1 MVLLRWVLLS
11 TKYLFRYSRIF
22 LSRRWCRRRVV
33 LVEMRALLLIRRLKP
48 LNLWQGALL
57 PSHLMC
63 LSPCLD
69 NLDSPDA
76 LMASPHTSFFS
87 SHDLTPD
94 PRVLPLIHNAR
105 PLTPNVPHTHD
116 SLEASASHQVPS
128 LPKRGSMGT
137 SSNPLLFL
145 PASELLPP
153 PSWMTCFSP

>member
-1 MVLLRWVLLS
+1 M
-11 TKYLFRYSRIF
+11 
-22 LSRRWCRRRVV
+22 V
-33 LVEMRALLLIRRLKP
+33 LVEVRALLLIRRLKP

-57 PSHLMC
+57 PSHLT
-63 LSPCLD
+63 PCLD

-94 PRVLPLIHNAR
+94 PRVLPLIHNAM
-105 PLTPNVPHTHD
+105 PPTPNVPYTQD
-116 SLEASASHQVPS
+116 SLEVGLEASASHKVPS
-128 LPKRGSMGT
+128 LPKPGLGT

-153 PSWMTCFSP
+153 SFLDDMLLTLNPILASASHP